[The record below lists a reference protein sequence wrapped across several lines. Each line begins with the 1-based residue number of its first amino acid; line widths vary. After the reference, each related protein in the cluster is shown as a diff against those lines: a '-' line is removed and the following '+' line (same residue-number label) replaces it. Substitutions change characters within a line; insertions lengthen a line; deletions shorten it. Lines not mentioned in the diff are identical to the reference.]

1 MVSIV
6 KVDQIQ
12 NADGTVEY
20 LNTGTIKNAT
30 LDSTVTGGSGIT
42 ALGTVA
48 SGTFN
53 GTVGSSADL
62 TNADLTNADFTNVR
76 INVNA
81 SKGISATT
89 VISDTRKWDRINITA
104 DYLTLTD
111 SQNMSILTSSVSLT
125 PIITDSGVNGLDT
138 GSVAASNWY
147 YYWAISN
154 GTTTAGLW
162 SLSYSSPTMPSGYTY
177 KKFIGAVYNQS
188 SGGSGNAHLCE
199 VHQKGGWI
207 YTYYGSNTASNKI
220 YNKSSMSTN
229 TQHEVNPTTFIPPNA
244 DFYEFR
250 FQGDTANTAY
260 IHILFNSGVFKGQ
273 SGTAAS
279 DGIGVQQIYWYGAS
293 SGSAQAGGS
302 MILPMITPQK
312 FYCNPIYAVGT
323 TNLYHVGY
331 QYLGII

>member
-1 MVSIV
+1 MGTLQVSG
-6 KVDQIQ
+6 Q
-12 NADGTVEY
+12 NILSV
-20 LNTGTIKNAT
+20 TGSPATAT
-30 LDSTVTGGSGIT
+30 L
-42 ALGTVA
+42 
-48 SGTFN
+48 N
-53 GTVGSSADL
+53 E
-62 TNADLTNADFTNVR
+62 NVR

-188 SGGSGNAHLCE
+188 SGGSNNANLCE

-207 YTYYGSNTASNKI
+207 YTYYGTNNTSNKI

-250 FQGDTANTAY
+250 FQGDTVSVGYLN
-260 IHILFNSGVFKGQ
+260 IHFNSGVFKGQ
-273 SGTAAS
+273 SGTAAAE
-279 DGIGVQQIYWYGAS
+279 GIGVQQIYWYGAS

-302 MILPMITPQK
+302 VILPMITPQK
-312 FYCNPIYAVGT
+312 FYCNPVYTVGT